1 MKRCIMTQKILTG
14 KWLLK
19 DSRGEYA
26 LEATVPGTNYL
37 DLMNAGVIADPFYGE
52 NEKDVYW
59 VAERDWTY
67 EKTFPVTADE
77 LKEERIVLIC
87 KQLDTIAALF
97 INGEKI
103 GEADNCHMAYEFD
116 IKKYLKE
123 GENTLSITFE
133 SPVNYVKERYEK
145 EKTPPNSNG
154 QNGIIRIRKPQCHF
168 GWDWGPVLPVS
179 GITGDIFIELRSDG
193 KITDMK
199 IRQRK
204 NDDGSFVVSV
214 KVEAD
219 LYEGEKAEMSLVSP
233 KGEEIKL
240 KGTEGEFTVENPE
253 LWWTYEMNGKKEQAL
268 YTVKAQLK
276 KGRKILHTAEKKIGL
291 RTIELDR
298 SPDEYGET
306 FRFILNGVPLFIKGA
321 NFIPGDSLPTRFTED
336 KIEYL
341 LDTALYSNMN
351 MIRVWGGGYYESDTF
366 YDLCDKKGILVWQDF
381 MFACQPYPFFDD
393 AFLSNVKDEIEYN
406 IKRLRHHPS
415 LALWCGNNEI
425 ETMAMGWL
433 NFPKYIKWTEKFFHE
448 ILPVEVRKFDEDTPF
463 IPGSPCGTGHMK
475 EVDSD
480 NYGDIHLWA
489 VWHGLQ
495 NMKYYRKRMTR
506 FCSEFGFESLP
517 DIKTIRTFAKE
528 SDYDIHSPVF
538 SAHQKCNSGNDKML
552 YYIASRFRLPKKFE
566 DLIYL
571 SQVTQLECISDAT
584 EHWRRNKGRCNGS
597 IYWQFNDCWGVCSW
611 SSLDYYG
618 NYKALQYR
626 AKHFNAPVSVS
637 IEDKDGKVNLFIL
650 NDKNE
655 DKKVTLKCKIFHFEK
670 GIIQEKSRDFTI
682 EALKNEKCFTLYEK
696 QLKSKYDL
704 SEIGVKAEL
713 YENGEL
719 LSEKTYLFKP
729 EKDLDL
735 KKPEMT
741 LSTEI
746 VNDEIAITVKSDIF
760 ARLVRVESS
769 LSTLPLSDN
778 YFDLLPGES
787 KTVRMKLDKSFDA
800 EAQKNSFSLM
810 CANTVEPK
818 STELYDL
825 KERARV
831 FIKPENIGQWV
842 YYGQKGKQD

>member
-1 MKRCIMTQKILTG
+1 MVKKSLLG
-14 KWLLK
+14 KWTLK
-19 DSRGEYA
+19 DSEYS
-26 LEATVPGTNYL
+26 LEGTVPGTNYL
-37 DLMNAGVIADPFYGE
+37 DLMNAGIIEDPFYGE

-67 EKTFPVTADE
+67 EKSFTVTADE
-77 LKEERIVLIC
+77 LEEEKITLIC
-87 KQLDTIAALF
+87 KRLDTICTLF
-97 INGEKI
+97 LNDEKI
-103 GEADNCHMAYEFD
+103 GEGENCHIAYEFD

-123 GENTLSITFE
+123 GENTLRIDFT
-133 SPVNYVKERYEK
+133 SPVNYIKELYNK

-154 QNGIIRIRKPQCHF
+154 QNGIVRIRKPQCHF

-179 GITGDIFIELRSDG
+179 GICDDVFIEMRSEG

-199 IRQRK
+199 IRQNK
-204 NDDGSFVVSV
+204 NDDGSFTVRV
-214 KVEAD
+214 KLEGD
-219 LYEGEKAEMSLVSP
+219 FYEGEKAEISLLSP
-233 KGEEIKL
+233 EGDELKL
-240 KGTEGEFTVENPE
+240 KGTEGNFTVENPV
-253 LWWTYEMNGKKEQAL
+253 LWWTHEINGKKEQPL

-276 KGRKILHTAEKKIGL
+276 KGRKLVHSAEKKIGL

-321 NFIPGDSLPTRFTED
+321 NLIPGDSLPTRFTKD

-341 LDTALYSNMN
+341 LDAALYSNMN
-351 MIRVWGGGYYESDTF
+351 MIRVWGGGYYESDDF
-366 YDLCDKKGILVWQDF
+366 YDICDQKGILVWQDF
-381 MFACQPYPFFDD
+381 MFACQAYPFFDD
-393 AFLSNVKDEIEYN
+393 AFLGNVKNEIEYN

-448 ILPVEVRKFDEDTPF
+448 ILPFEVRKFDEDTPF
-463 IPGSPCGTGHMK
+463 IPGSPCGRGHMK
-475 EVDSD
+475 DVDSD

-517 DIKTIRTFAKE
+517 DIKTVRTFAEEK
-528 SDYDIHSPVF
+528 DYDIHSPIF

-637 IEDKDGKVNLFIL
+637 IEDTDGKVKLHIL
-650 NDKNE
+650 NDKPEKQNL
-655 DKKVTLKCKIFHFEK
+655 TLKCKIFDFHK
-670 GIIQEKSRDFTI
+670 GVLQEKSCDFTVD
-682 EALKNEKCFTLYEK
+682 ALQNIDCFTLYEK
-696 QLKSKYDL
+696 QLKSKFDL
-704 SEIGVKAEL
+704 TRIGVKAEL
-713 YENGEL
+713 YKGSEL
-719 LSEKTYLFKP
+719 INEKTYLFKP
-729 EKDLDL
+729 EKELQL
-735 KKPEMT
+735 TKPEMN
-741 LSTEI
+741 LQTEI
-746 VNDEIAITVKSDIF
+746 NGNEISITVKSDRF
-760 ARLVRVESS
+760 ARLVRVENN

-787 KTVRMKLDKSFDA
+787 KTVTMKLDEKSVP
-800 EAQKNSFSLM
+800 EKQKEGFTLM
-810 CANTVEPK
+810 CANAIEPK
-818 STELYDL
+818 STPLYDL
-825 KERARV
+825 KERVRV
-831 FIKPENIGQWV
+831 FVKPENVGQWV
-842 YYGQKGKQD
+842 YYGQKGRQE

>member
-1 MKRCIMTQKILTG
+1 MIIKSLCG
-14 KWLLK
+14 KWNLK
-19 DSRGEYA
+19 DESGEYS
-26 LEATVPGTNYL
+26 LEATVPGCNYL
-37 DLMNAGVIADPFYGE
+37 DLMQNGIISDPFYGE

-59 VAERDWTY
+59 VAERNWIY
-67 EKTFPVTADE
+67 EKTFDVSEKE
-77 LKEERIVLIC
+77 LSFEKITLVC
-87 KQLDTIAALF
+87 KRLDTICSVF
-97 INGEKI
+97 VNGKKA
-103 GEADNCHMAYEFD
+103 GKGQNCHIAYEFD
-116 IKKYLKE
+116 IKSLLKS
-123 GENTLSITFE
+123 GENTVRIFFE
-133 SPVNYVKERYEK
+133 SPVNFVKERYEK

-154 QNGIIRIRKPQCHF
+154 QNGIVRIRKPQCHF

-179 GITGDIFIELRSDG
+179 GIDGDIFVEMRNEG
-193 KITDMK
+193 KISDMK
-199 IRQRK
+199 IRQTK
-204 NDDGSFVVSV
+204 NENDTFTVTVNL
-214 KVEAD
+214 EAE
-219 LYEGEKAEMSLVSP
+219 LYEGEIAEISLIDP
-233 KGEEIKL
+233 KGNETKV
-240 KGTEGEFTVENPE
+240 KGTEGEFCVEKPE
-253 LWWTYEMNGKKEQAL
+253 LWWTHELSGKNKQAL

-276 KGRKILHTAEKKIGL
+276 KGRKTTDTLEKKIGL

-298 SPDEYGET
+298 SADEFGET

-321 NFIPGDSLPTRFTED
+321 NLIPGDSIPTRFTKD
-336 KIEYL
+336 KIKYL
-341 LDTALYSNMN
+341 LDAALYSNMN

-366 YDLCDKKGILVWQDF
+366 YNLCDEKGILVWQDF
-381 MFACQPYPFFDD
+381 MFACQAYPFFDND
-393 AFLSNVKDEIEYN
+393 FLSNVKDEIEYN

-425 ETMAMGWL
+425 ETMSMGWI
-433 NFPKYIKWTEKFFHE
+433 NFPKYIKWTETFFHE
-448 ILPVEVRKFDEDTPF
+448 ILPAEVRKFDEDTPF

-517 DIKTIRTFAKE
+517 DIKTIRTFAEE

-637 IEDKDGKVNLFIL
+637 IEDVDGKVRLHIL
-650 NDKNE
+650 NDKPE
-655 DKKVTLKCKIFHFEK
+655 TKKLTLKCIIFDFEK
-670 GIIQEKSRDFTI
+670 GKLQEKTREFSI
-682 EALKNEKCFTLYEK
+682 AALENKECFTLYEK
-696 QLKSKYDL
+696 QLKNAFDL
-704 SEIGVKAEL
+704 SKTGVKAEL

-719 LSEKTYLFKP
+719 INEKTYLFKP
-729 EKDLDL
+729 EKDLKL
-735 KKPEMT
+735 EKPELEMK
-741 LSTEI
+741 TEEK
-746 VNDEIAITVKSDIF
+746 DEKLFVTVSADRF
-760 ARLVRVESS
+760 ARLVRIESS
-769 LSTLPLSDN
+769 ISTLPFSEN

-787 KTVRMKLDKSFDA
+787 KTVSIPVKGDFSV
-800 EAQKNSFSLM
+800 AQLKESLSLM
-810 CANTVEPK
+810 CANAIEPK

-831 FIKPENIGQWV
+831 FIKPENLGQWV
-842 YYGQKGKQD
+842 YYGQKGKQ

>member
-1 MKRCIMTQKILTG
+1 MIIKSLCG
-14 KWLLK
+14 KWNLK
-19 DSRGEYA
+19 DESGEYS
-26 LEATVPGTNYL
+26 LEATVPGCNYL
-37 DLMNAGVIADPFYGE
+37 DLMQNGIISDPFYGE

-59 VAERDWTY
+59 VAERNWIY
-67 EKTFPVTADE
+67 EKTFDVSEKE
-77 LKEERIVLIC
+77 LSFEKITLVC
-87 KQLDTIAALF
+87 KRLDTICSVF
-97 INGEKI
+97 VNGKKA
-103 GEADNCHMAYEFD
+103 GKGQNCHIAYEFD
-116 IKKYLKE
+116 IKSLLKS
-123 GENTLSITFE
+123 GENTVRIFFE
-133 SPVNYVKERYEK
+133 SPVNFVKERYEK

-154 QNGIIRIRKPQCHF
+154 QNGIVRIRKPQCHF

-179 GITGDIFIELRSDG
+179 GIDGDIFVEMRNEG
-193 KITDMK
+193 KISDMK
-199 IRQRK
+199 IRQTK
-204 NDDGSFVVSV
+204 NENDTFTVTVNL
-214 KVEAD
+214 EAE
-219 LYEGEKAEMSLVSP
+219 LYEGEIAEISLIDP
-233 KGEEIKL
+233 KGNETKL
-240 KGTEGEFTVENPE
+240 KGTEGEFCVENPE
-253 LWWTYEMNGKKEQAL
+253 LWWTYELNAKNKQAL

-276 KGRKILHTAEKKIGL
+276 KGRKTTHTLEKKIGL

-298 SPDEYGET
+298 SADEFGET
-306 FRFILNGVPLFIKGA
+306 FRFVLNGVPLFIKGA
-321 NFIPGDSLPTRFTED
+321 NLIPGDSIPTRFTKD

-341 LDTALYSNMN
+341 LDAALYSNMN

-366 YDLCDKKGILVWQDF
+366 YNLCDEKGILVWQDF
-381 MFACQPYPFFDD
+381 MFACQAYPFFDND
-393 AFLSNVKDEIEYN
+393 FLSNVKDEIEYN

-425 ETMAMGWL
+425 ETMSMGWI
-433 NFPKYIKWTEKFFHE
+433 NFPKYIKWTETFFHE
-448 ILPVEVRKFDEDTPF
+448 ILPAEVRKFDEDTPF
-463 IPGSPCGTGHMK
+463 IPGSPCGTGHIK

-517 DIKTIRTFAKE
+517 DIKTIRTFAEE

-637 IEDKDGKVNLFIL
+637 IEDVDGKVRLHIL
-650 NDKNE
+650 NDKPE
-655 DKKVTLKCKIFHFEK
+655 TKKLTLKCIIFDFEK
-670 GIIQEKSRDFTI
+670 GKLQEKTREFSI
-682 EALKNEKCFTLYEK
+682 AALENKECFTLYEK
-696 QLKSKYDL
+696 QLKNAFDL
-704 SEIGVKAEL
+704 SKTGVKAEL

-719 LSEKTYLFKP
+719 INEKTYLFKP
-729 EKDLDL
+729 EKDLKL
-735 KKPEMT
+735 EKPELEMK
-741 LSTEI
+741 TEEK
-746 VNDEIAITVKSDIF
+746 DEKLFVTVSADRF
-760 ARLVRVESS
+760 ARLVRIESS
-769 LSTLPLSDN
+769 ISTLPFSEN

-787 KTVRMKLDKSFDA
+787 KTVSIPVKGDFSA
-800 EAQKNSFSLM
+800 AQLKESLSLM
-810 CANTVEPK
+810 CANAIEPK

-831 FIKPENIGQWV
+831 FIKPENLGQWV
-842 YYGQKGKQD
+842 YYGQKGKQ